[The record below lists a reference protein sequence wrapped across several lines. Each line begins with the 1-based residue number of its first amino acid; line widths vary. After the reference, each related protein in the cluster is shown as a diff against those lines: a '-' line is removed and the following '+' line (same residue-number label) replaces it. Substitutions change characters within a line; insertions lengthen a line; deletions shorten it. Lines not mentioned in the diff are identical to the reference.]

1 MTGDNPDYDTLYDW
15 GVVVTDAYGLTSDTG
30 VTECWT
36 PTSDGEDGGGK
47 RPIRGDETMTTD
59 AYKAAGVDID
69 AGEAVVDGIRSH
81 VARTQRP
88 GVLGS
93 IGGFGA
99 LFSFKVGLKTPFW

>member
-1 MTGDNPDYDTLYDW
+1 
-15 GVVVTDAYGLTSDTG
+15 
-30 VTECWT
+30 
-36 PTSDGEDGGGK
+36 
-47 RPIRGDETMTTD
+47 MTTD

-99 LFSFKVGLKTPFW
+99 LFSLQGRYNDPVLVSGTDGVGKKLLVALRLGRLESF